1 MLTLRSGVTLAMM
14 HSSPEAKSACAPSGA
29 DDKLQVT
36 SPPDESC
43 YSPTRLEITSGLLA
57 HSTLKRLAY
66 FNVYTLKQISIYHAE
81 YKTDENSGQLLPLV
95 VSKCSGFIHRDAKL
109 EESRR

>member
-1 MLTLRSGVTLAMM
+1 M

-43 YSPTRLEITSGLLA
+43 YSATRLEITSGLLA

-109 EESRR
+109 EESRWWEDANVWIYTC